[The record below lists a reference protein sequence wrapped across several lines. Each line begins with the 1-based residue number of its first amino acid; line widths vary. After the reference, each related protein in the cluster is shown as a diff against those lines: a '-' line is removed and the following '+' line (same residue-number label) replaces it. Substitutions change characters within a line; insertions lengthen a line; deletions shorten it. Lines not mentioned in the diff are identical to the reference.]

1 MIDVNPARENLD
13 TVFGTLIYHIDFYQ
27 RQYKWN
33 HEPVQR
39 LLDDVFYKFD
49 QEYAKHKDSDI
60 PLERLID
67 DYAWYYLNTYV
78 TNQVD
83 GKVFIV
89 DGQQRL
95 TTLSLIILKLVRMA
109 EAFDSELGIWL
120 RGKLAGQSGFKSTYR
135 MSHEGQKEVMDHL
148 LKSDE
153 PLDESNFDSVT
164 SQNLIANYRLIGQ
177 TLDAKLKDK
186 HRFESFTFYCLRRLV
201 LINLDVKQTDVPM
214 VFEVIND
221 RGVKLRPY
229 EILKGKLL
237 GQVDKREL
245 DVLGL
250 NELWEEQ
257 VGAINALK
265 SDEIDNFFTYYLKAK
280 YANTRGEAEKFD
292 KDYHRVM
299 FTPELDKHLRLDHSP
314 KHVKAFLQKEFKYFT
329 NLYKR
334 MYSYYQNEAVE
345 YRHVYFNNLTDM
357 NTQFMLVL
365 SSCTVDDA
373 EESEKIATIAREVDR
388 LFCLL
393 QLQRSYN
400 SNSFNRVVYSISNAI
415 RECPAAGIRKVFDTH
430 LLELLTEA
438 KGANA
443 QDPLNYGLFKETGIE
458 LEKRFKRYF
467 FARIEMFIAENTSQ
481 NMRQNIYDLV
491 LNTGSKN
498 GFHVEHILAEN
509 DENRAVFNNDDE
521 LFERERNRL
530 GGLLLLKGKD
540 NQSSN
545 NEKYAKKLKTY
556 AGTLYWNETL
566 LENTY
571 VKKKDFQ
578 SMMERHNLKFRPMP
592 SFGQAE
598 VEERHRLLFD
608 MAKIIW
614 N

>member
-1 MIDVNPARENLD
+1 
-13 TVFGTLIYHIDFYQ
+13 
-27 RQYKWN
+27 
-33 HEPVQR
+33 
-39 LLDDVFYKFD
+39 
-49 QEYAKHKDSDI
+49 
-60 PLERLID
+60 
-67 DYAWYYLNTYV
+67 
-78 TNQVD
+78 
-83 GKVFIV
+83 
-89 DGQQRL
+89 
-95 TTLSLIILKLVRMA
+95 
-109 EAFDSELGIWL
+109 
-120 RGKLAGQSGFKSTYR
+120 
-135 MSHEGQKEVMDHL
+135 
-148 LKSDE
+148 
-153 PLDESNFDSVT
+153 
-164 SQNLIANYRLIGQ
+164 
-177 TLDAKLKDK
+177 
-186 HRFESFTFYCLRRLV
+186 
-201 LINLDVKQTDVPM
+201 
-214 VFEVIND
+214 
-221 RGVKLRPY
+221 
-229 EILKGKLL
+229 
-237 GQVDKREL
+237 
-245 DVLGL
+245 
-250 NELWEEQ
+250 
-257 VGAINALK
+257 
-265 SDEIDNFFTYYLKAK
+265 
-280 YANTRGEAEKFD
+280 
-292 KDYHRVM
+292 
-299 FTPELDKHLRLDHSP
+299 
-314 KHVKAFLQKEFKYFT
+314 
-329 NLYKR
+329 
-334 MYSYYQNEAVE
+334 MYSYYQSEAAQ

-415 RECPAAGIRKVFDTH
+415 RENPAAVIRKVFDTH

-443 QDPLNYGLFKETGIE
+443 CDPLNYGLFKETGIE

-509 DENRAVFNNDDE
+509 DDNRAVFNNDEE

-571 VKKKDFQ
+571 VKKKDFK
-578 SMMERHNLKFRPMP
+578 SMMERHDLKFRPMP
-592 SFGQAE
+592 TFGPTE

>member
-27 RQYKWN
+27 RQYKWSN
-33 HEPVQR
+33 EPVQR

-49 QEYAKHKDSDI
+49 QEFAKHKDSDI

-153 PLDESNFDSVT
+153 PLDETTYSSVT

-214 VFEVIND
+214 VFE
-221 RGVKLRPY
+221 
-229 EILKGKLL
+229 LL

-245 DVLGL
+245 DELCL
-250 NELWEEQ
+250 NELWEGH

-265 SDEIDNFFTYYLKAK
+265 TDEIDSFFTYYLKAK
-280 YANTRGEAEKFD
+280 YANTRGEGEKFD

-299 FTPELDKHLRLDHSP
+299 FTPELDKHLHLDHSP
-314 KHVKAFLQKEFKYFT
+314 KHVKAFLQKEFKYYT
-329 NLYKR
+329 SLYKR
-334 MYSYYQNEAVE
+334 MYGYYQNEALD

-365 SSCTVDDA
+365 SSCTVDDS

-400 SNSFNRVVYSISNAI
+400 SNGFNRVVYAISSEI
-415 RECPAAGIRKVFDTH
+415 REKPANVIRKVFDQH

-443 QDPLNYGLFKETGIE
+443 QEPLNYGLFKETGIE

-509 DENRAVFNNDDE
+509 DDNRAVFNNDEE

-571 VKKKDFQ
+571 VKKKDFKT
-578 SMMERHNLKFRPMP
+578 MMEQFKLSFRHMP
-592 SFGQAE
+592 TFGPKE
-598 VEERHRLLFD
+598 VEERHRLLFE
-608 MAKIIW
+608 MANIIW